1 MSPLWR
7 EHCSRV
13 LTVWGCWCGV
23 RESKLLVCVQT
34 CVCFSVLIC
43 MGVCF
48 SCGPSNGHKAGSV
61 CPLGCWNVHFGQQAA
76 SVLNRSCL
84 SYCTSRTMSFSFS
97 LYLSFSLCLS
107 LFMTI
112 YRLCFQPE
120 TGEDKLW
127 LVADVPAA
135 ASLCLTHGQCP
146 CVRHR
151 NLGLVTFRQHRCFDR
166 DRHGIR
172 GPTQVIAEGEL
183 SEPGLPGGARAHM
196 LVCEL
201 YAWVK
206 RNKRVDVMWGV
217 YGCSPPS
224 HDQPKTTRPHDVHKT
239 LPALK
244 KYLLI
249 HPRGQS

>member
-13 LTVWGCWCGV
+13 LTVWCCWCGV

-97 LYLSFSLCLS
+97 RYLSFSLCLS

-127 LVADVPAA
+127 LVADVPVA
-135 ASLCLTHGQCP
+135 ASLCLTHG
-146 CVRHR
+146 R
-151 NLGLVTFRQHRCFDR
+151 RQDRLEQKPGPRYFSPRRCFDL
-166 DRHGIR
+166 DRHRHGTR
-172 GPTQVIAEGEL
+172 GPMQSHCKRGTVGAGTPRRSARTHACLWIVCM
-183 SEPGLPGGARAHM
+183 SE
-196 LVCEL
+196 E
-201 YAWVK
+201 K
-206 RNKRVDVMWGV
+206 
-217 YGCSPPS
+217 
-224 HDQPKTTRPHDVHKT
+224 
-239 LPALK
+239 
-244 KYLLI
+244 
-249 HPRGQS
+249 